1 MLLRIDRSAGA
12 ARANDPRRREVIR
25 RDKLRAMKR
34 EHIRERKENLA
45 NLFKED
51 ANVDWWSLKKDWWE
65 PLRMSKGLP
74 PYPYDQPKLFTSYS
88 MDGSGSYVL
97 EDLSKYIKSI
107 VNEDSLQAVSGLVS
121 DSKWIKKELKVFGDV
136 SSSSE

>member
-1 MLLRIDRSAGA
+1 MPPRIDRSAGA
-12 ARANDPRRREVIR
+12 SDPRRREVIR

-51 ANVDWWSLKKDWWE
+51 ANVDRWALKKDWWE
-65 PLRMSKGLP
+65 PSLNDQGLP
-74 PYPYDQPKLFTSYS
+74 PYPYDQSKLFPSYS
-88 MDGSGSYVL
+88 MDDSGSYVL
-97 EDLSKYIKSI
+97 EDLSKYVRSI
-107 VNEDSLQAVSGLVS
+107 VNEASLQAVSGIIN
-121 DSKWIKKELKVFGDV
+121 DTKWIKKELKVFGDV